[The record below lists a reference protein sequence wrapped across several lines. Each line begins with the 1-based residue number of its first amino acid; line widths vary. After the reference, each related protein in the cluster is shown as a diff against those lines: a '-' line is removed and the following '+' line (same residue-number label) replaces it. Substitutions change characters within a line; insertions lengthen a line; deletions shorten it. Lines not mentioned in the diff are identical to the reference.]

1 MSNIRISQLPSAD
14 TPLSG
19 AEIMP
24 LVQDGVTVKAT
35 VNQIGEV
42 FTANTLQSVTDN
54 GNVVDDGSGD
64 TTTLYGGAIE
74 LADNTN
80 DNITNI
86 GTGSLSIYKVSE
98 GGAGA
103 SLSNDPTLKG
113 TIVIN
118 NGSNY
123 GTVAATNITNNNI
136 YQLPN
141 ASGTI
146 ALLDDI
152 DAASTLQN
160 VTAGTNKNLTDGVN
174 LQGTG
179 AGDNNIN
186 SRTDINA
193 LGTDAGKNND
203 GNYLN
208 ALGNQAAKD
217 NTADDVNALGASAG
231 KNNTGQ
237 HLNAFGSA
245 SAQDNSG
252 LNVNAFGASSANG
265 NSGDDANAMG
275 NGSAQDNSGYDLN
288 AFGSAAAQNNSGN
301 SLNAFGA
308 SAGANNTANE
318 VNAFGSNAAY
328 GNSGLNVNAL
338 GTSAGVSNTFSH
350 VTLLGKNAQANA
362 AKQLVLADGTLNA
375 RISYLGLTASRTYEL
390 PDVGGTFTLTNG
402 IGVSGFITRWFSAT
416 SVGAS
421 TLLSDNSNTIS
432 IGNSSPSA
440 SARLQVDSTTS
451 GFLPPRMT
459 TTQRNAISS
468 PAEGLCVY
476 DTTLHKLYVYDGT
489 IWNACW

>member
-1 MSNIRISQLPSAD
+1 MSDVRISQLPAAD

-24 LVQDGVTVKAT
+24 LVQGGVTVKAT
-35 VNQIGEV
+35 VNQIGGV
-42 FTANTLQSVTDN
+42 FTSNTLQSVTDN

-64 TTTLYGGAIE
+64 TTSLYGGAIQ

-86 GTGSLSIYKVSE
+86 GTGSISIYKVSE

-103 SLSNDPTLKG
+103 SLSNDTTLKG
-113 TIVIN
+113 TVVIN

-146 ALLDDI
+146 ALASDI
-152 DAASTLQN
+152 VISTLQQ
-160 VTAGTNKNLTDGVN
+160 VTASSRRGLTNNVN
-174 LQGTG
+174 LQGTN
-179 AGDNNIN
+179 AGTGTF
-186 SRTDINA
+186 SGTDINA
-193 LGTDAGKNND
+193 F
-203 GNYLN
+203 
-208 ALGNQAAKD
+208 
-217 NTADDVNALGASAG
+217 
-231 KNNTGQ
+231 GQ
-237 HLNAFGSA
+237 DSCF
-245 SAQDNSG
+245 QNSG
-252 LNVNAFGASSANG
+252 S
-265 NSGDDANAMG
+265 
-275 NGSAQDNSGYDLN
+275 
-288 AFGSAAAQNNSGN
+288 
-301 SLNAFGA
+301 
-308 SAGANNTANE
+308 
-318 VNAFGSNAAY
+318 
-328 GNSGLNVNAL
+328 NVNAL
-338 GTSAGVSNTFSH
+338 GYYSGRYNTGSHVNGLGNYASAQQSGSNVNGFGYGAAQSNNGNNVNGMGQVAARANTGVNINALGYACGDANTGYNVNGLGYSAITSNIGSNVNALGFQAGSSNSASNVNALGYQAGMSNTFSN
-350 VTLLGKNAQANA
+350 VTLLGSSAQANA

-375 RISYLGLTASRTYEL
+375 RISYANISANRTYEL
-390 PDVGGTFTLTNG
+390 PDVGGTFPVMSGTPTPPNWT
-402 IGVSGFITRWFSAT
+402 GFIPRWVGQSNI
-416 SVGAS
+416 GAS
-421 TLLSDNSNTIS
+421 TLLSDNASTIS

-459 TTQRNAISS
+459 TANRNAISS